1 MILQSMKFGRLT
13 NIIVLEELLLYN
25 FVLFN
30 DYLMMLGFF
39 FSSYVYS
46 FVNIM
51 GQRQDIGH
59 VHESTDIVVKP
70 INVY

>member
-51 GQRQDIGH
+51 GQRQDIRH